1 MYVSMIELMKDAYK
15 NHYCIPATAVEN
27 EHTVRA
33 CIMAAEEKN
42 SPIILI
48 SLFKTNPDI
57 CEFGRIVK
65 DIAMK
70 SKVPV
75 AMCQDHGGTYEE
87 AMWAIHAGFTDIM
100 VDRSTLP
107 FEENAAQVKELVKAA
122 HAVGMGV
129 EAELGHVVIGDDGL
143 GVFTIPSEAKKFVE
157 ETGVDALAVSIGTTH
172 GQYKGTPHLK
182 FDLLKELT
190 DTLDLPLVLHGGSG
204 TGDENLKKASTM
216 GIAKLNLSN
225 DLKRSAIRKLTS
237 NPDLMGMGAY
247 QMYPLLTEGY
257 KEEVM
262 RYMDITGSTGKAD
275 NFKF

>member
-1 MYVSMIELMKDAYK
+1 MYVSMIELMKDADK

-42 SPIILI
+42 Y
-48 SLFKTNPDI
+48 PDI

-129 EAELGHVVIGDDGL
+129 EAELGHVGMGDDGL

>member
-1 MYVSMIELMKDAYK
+1 M
-15 NHYCIPATAVEN
+15 
-27 EHTVRA
+27 
-33 CIMAAEEKN
+33 
-42 SPIILI
+42 
-48 SLFKTNPDI
+48 
-57 CEFGRIVK
+57 
-65 DIAMK
+65 
-70 SKVPV
+70 
-75 AMCQDHGGTYEE
+75 
-87 AMWAIHAGFTDIM
+87 
-100 VDRSTLP
+100 
-107 FEENAAQVKELVKAA
+107 
-122 HAVGMGV
+122 
-129 EAELGHVVIGDDGL
+129 
-143 GVFTIPSEAKKFVE
+143 
-157 ETGVDALAVSIGTTH
+157 
-172 GQYKGTPHLK
+172 K